1 LPLNQRP
8 TSVTALAILEVSL
21 GVLLFTGFMF
31 AFFPTLIATH
41 LHFRPVAGTILLLLA
56 TVDFILAYSVW
67 TGKSWAWTI
76 ALIVAFIGI
85 VFSGFMLFIRP
96 ALGGM
101 ASLIIE
107 TLILYYLL
115 QPKVHRYFGR
125 NQEPNKPE
133 A

>member
-1 LPLNQRP
+1 LSLNQRP
-8 TSVTALAILEVSL
+8 NGVTALAILEVSL

-41 LHFRPVAGTILLLLA
+41 LHFRPIAGTVLLLLA

-67 TGKSWAWTI
+67 TGRSWAWTI
-76 ALIVAFIGI
+76 ALIVAFVGI
-85 VFSGFMLFIRP
+85 IFSGFMLFIRP

-107 TLILYYLL
+107 ILILCYLL
-115 QPKVHRYFGR
+115 QPKVQRYFGR
-125 NQEPNKPE
+125 NKQLKKPE
-133 A
+133 V